1 MALEP
6 QLRYLVENRLHFEV
20 DELLDELLRPTHDV
34 PDRSG
39 AGILKKL
46 ISVEFF
52 ICCLK
57 LAYKKDRS

>member
-6 QLRYLVENRLHFEV
+6 QTRYLVENRLHFEV

-39 AGILKKL
+39 AGILKKI
-46 ISVEFF
+46 ISVQKAPD
-52 ICCLK
+52 I
-57 LAYKKDRS
+57 